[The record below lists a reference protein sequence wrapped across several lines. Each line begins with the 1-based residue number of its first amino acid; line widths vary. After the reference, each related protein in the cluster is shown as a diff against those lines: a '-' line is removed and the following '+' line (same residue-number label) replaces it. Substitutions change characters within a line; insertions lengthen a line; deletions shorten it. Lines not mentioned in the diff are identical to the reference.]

1 MGEKPRSNLVMKGLV
16 KEKDRPL
23 QGQSPYIVNAGLY
36 YTSSEKIGLSA
47 SLLYNIIGKRIVGVG
62 KSTPLSMETAIMMS
76 LTHTRCPVMSLT

>member
-1 MGEKPRSNLVMKGLV
+1 MGEKPGSNLVMKGLV

-47 SLLYNIIGKRIVGVG
+47 SLLYNIIR
-62 KSTPLSMETAIMMS
+62 
-76 LTHTRCPVMSLT
+76 

>member
-1 MGEKPRSNLVMKGLV
+1 MGEKPVKFSDEGLV

-47 SLLYNIIGKRIVGVG
+47 SFII
-62 KSTPLSMETAIMMS
+62 
-76 LTHTRCPVMSLT
+76 